1 MKVTENRSQIDE
13 AGAAE
18 ENAPQTAIA
27 GSQAELLGK
36 MVFALFR
43 GYNLYPPKHPKIR
56 VAAERLLDHLRP
68 FFKEV
73 DRVTVGFIG
82 QDLLV
87 MGKRMYRLESSVP
100 GLNQVF
106 HERGIEKIV
115 FSFGIVVEE
124 LEHFFLVLSR
134 VKEADT
140 TGELD
145 TELTRGTWRHISTG
159 RFSAEATLDDL
170 AGGDSNLNAEEART
184 VRDYL
189 EASRELITRI
199 QDDKLVDYNLA
210 TEIVETI
217 LNGLILDSNAIP
229 IMAHIK
235 SHDPYTFTHI
245 LNVSTLCMAMG
256 RVLGLNKTQLRE
268 FGLAALLHD
277 AGKALV
283 PVEILQK
290 TGRLTDE
297 EFDVMRQHPVHGA
310 SMLMN
315 LRGMPDLVPLVALE
329 HHIHCDGSGYPLLYK
344 NRITHLCSRI
354 ATIADIFDAL
364 RTIRIYRGET
374 SKQETLEKMS
384 GMPVDPFLFNIF
396 ARISNL
402 YEPGE
407 YVLLDTSEV
416 GVVHEINPQ
425 NAFRPKVR
433 LLFDTT
439 GMKLSDQRI
448 VNLTTSDAQNNRFLR
463 SVSSVISQEEMEK
476 LG

>member
-1 MKVTENRSQIDE
+1 MKATENTSPTENPEVRGEE
-13 AGAAE
+13 AAH
-18 ENAPQTAIA
+18 TVIA

-36 MVFALFR
+36 MIFALFR

-56 VAAERLLDHLRP
+56 AAAERLLDHLRP
-68 FFKEV
+68 FFKES
-73 DRVTVGFIG
+73 DRLTVGFIG
-82 QDLLV
+82 QDLIV
-87 MGKRMYRLESSVP
+87 MGKRMYRLEGSVP
-100 GLNQVF
+100 GLNQAF

-115 FSFGIVVEE
+115 FSFGVVLEE
-124 LEHFFLVLSR
+124 IEFFFQVLSE
-134 VKEADT
+134 VKGGDVI
-140 TGELD
+140 GEIDGALR
-145 TELTRGTWRHISTG
+145 RGTWRHISTG

-170 AGGDSNLNAEEART
+170 AGSDSNLNAEEART

-189 EASRELITRI
+189 EASKELVARI
-199 QDDKLVDYNLA
+199 QDEKLVDFNLA

-217 LNGLILDSNAIP
+217 LNGLIMDSNAIP
-229 IMAHIK
+229 IMAQLK

-256 RVLGLNKTQLRE
+256 RVLGLNKQQLRE

-283 PVEILQK
+283 PVDILQK
-290 TGRLTDE
+290 KGRLTDA
-297 EFDVMRQHPVHGA
+297 EFDIMRAHPVHGA

-315 LRGMPDLVPLVALE
+315 LRGVPDLVPLVAIE

-344 NRITHLCSRI
+344 NRITHICSRI
-354 ATIADIFDAL
+354 TTIADIFDAL
-364 RTIRIYRGET
+364 RTIRAYRGEM

-407 YVLLDTSEV
+407 YVLLDTSEI
-416 GVVHEINPQ
+416 GIVHEINPE
-425 NAFRPKVR
+425 NAFRPTVR

-448 VNLTTSDAQNNRFLR
+448 VNLVSYDTENKRYLR
-463 SVSSVISQEEMEK
+463 SISSIISAQEMAK

>member
-1 MKVTENRSQIDE
+1 MKVTENTSSPDTAKTTE
-13 AGAAE
+13 AD
-18 ENAPQTAIA
+18 APQAVIA

-36 MVFALFR
+36 MIFALYR
-43 GYNLYPPKHPKIR
+43 GYNLYLPKHPKIR
-56 VAAERLLDHLRP
+56 VAAERLMDHLRP
-68 FFKEV
+68 FFKEA

-82 QDLLV
+82 QDLIV
-87 MGKRMYRLESSVP
+87 MAKRMYRLEGSVP

-106 HERGIEKIV
+106 HERGIEKVV
-115 FSFGIVVEE
+115 FSFGIVLEE

-134 VKEADT
+134 VKDADT
-140 TGELD
+140 AGELD
-145 TELTRGTWRHISTG
+145 AELQRGTWRHISTG
-159 RFSAEATLDDL
+159 RFSTEATLDDL
-170 AGGDSNLNAEEART
+170 AGSDSKLNAEEART

-189 EASRELITRI
+189 EASRELIARI

-229 IMAHIK
+229 IMAEIK

-256 RVLGLNKTQLRE
+256 RVLGLNKKQLRE

-290 TGRLTDE
+290 KGRLTDE
-297 EFDVMRQHPVHGA
+297 EFDMMREHPVHGA

-315 LRGMPDLVPLVALE
+315 LKGVPDLVPLVALE

-364 RTIRIYRGET
+364 RTIRAYRGEM
-374 SKQETLEKMS
+374 SKRETLEKMS

-402 YEPGE
+402 YAPGE
-407 YVLLDTSEV
+407 YVLLDTSEI
-416 GVVHEINPQ
+416 GVVHEINPE
-425 NAFRPKVR
+425 NAFRPTVK

-439 GMKLSDQRI
+439 GMKLSDKRI
-448 VNLTTSDAQNNRFLR
+448 VNLTTFDSQNNRFLR
-463 SVSSVISQEEMEK
+463 SISSVISQEEMAK
-476 LG
+476 LW

>member
-1 MKVTENRSQIDE
+1 MKVTENTSLFDKEQ
-13 AGAAE
+13 AAE
-18 ENAPQTAIA
+18 ESAPQTVIA

-68 FFKEV
+68 FFKEA

-87 MGKRMYRLESSVP
+87 MAKRMYRLEGSVP

-115 FSFGIVVEE
+115 FSFGIVLEE
-124 LEHFFLVLSR
+124 MEHFFLVLSR
-134 VKEADT
+134 FKDADT
-140 TGELD
+140 TAELNA
-145 TELTRGTWRHISTG
+145 ELTRNTWRHISTG
-159 RFSAEATLDDL
+159 RFSAEATLNDL

-210 TEIVETI
+210 TEIVDTV
-217 LNGLILDSNAIP
+217 LNGLIMDSNAIP
-229 IMAHIK
+229 IMSRIK

-256 RVLGLNKTQLRE
+256 RVLGLNKNQLRE

-290 TGRLTDE
+290 KGRLTDA
-297 EFDVMRQHPVHGA
+297 EFDIMRLHPVHGA

-315 LRGMPDLVPLVALE
+315 LRGVSDLVPLVAIE

-344 NRITHLCSRI
+344 NRITHVCSRI
-354 ATIADIFDAL
+354 TTIADIFDAL
-364 RTIRIYRGET
+364 RSIRIYRGEM

-384 GMPVDPFLFNIF
+384 AMPVDPFLFNIF
-396 ARISNL
+396 ARISTL

-407 YVLLDTSEV
+407 YVLLDTSEI
-416 GVVHEINPQ
+416 GVVHEINPK
-425 NAFRPKVR
+425 NAFRPRVK

-439 GMKLSDQRI
+439 GMRLSDERI
-448 VNLTTSDAQNNRFLR
+448 VSLTTVDSQNNSFIR
-463 SVSSVISQEEMEK
+463 SISSVISQEEMTK